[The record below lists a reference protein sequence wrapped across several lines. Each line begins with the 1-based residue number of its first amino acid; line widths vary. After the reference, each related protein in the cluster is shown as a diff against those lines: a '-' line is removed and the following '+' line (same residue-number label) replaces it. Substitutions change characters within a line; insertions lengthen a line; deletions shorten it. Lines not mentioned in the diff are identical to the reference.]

1 MQTDR
6 VIHMHPTANLL
17 NQDYE
22 NLALLTWPTLGE
34 AGEKTEIAHAWCP
47 SKVHM

>member
-17 NQDYE
+17 NQDSE
-22 NLALLTWPTLGE
+22 NLALLTWPTLVGE
-34 AGEKTEIAHAWCP
+34 AGG
-47 SKVHM
+47 